1 MKKALSVLLSII
13 FIFSAFAV
21 SGVAEEAPEC
31 EHNFRHVVVP
41 ETCTVN
47 GMEYDLCLKCRKTFN
62 QTIIPKGHKFTHVVE
77 DSTCTA
83 EGAEYDLC
91 SVCNERA
98 NESVIPVKEHSW
110 GEWIL
115 TAEPTAANEGVEER
129 ECAVCHGKDTR
140 AVDRLK
146 TLSDENTGIAIVCGD
161 AFPENVE
168 LSVLPVE
175 NGIFEIQQFKAFSAF
190 DISAFS
196 GGVKVQPSKP
206 ITLMFD
212 ESKFNC
218 GIANLTVY
226 HFPEK
231 GKNET
236 FNVFMKEKPEY
247 RIFEQIIDGKAYF
260 CITVSSLS
268 PFVVVDASGDID
280 NNEKINSNDALMV
293 LRHSAGFEPLTGYSL
308 ERADVTRDGAVDS
321 SDALKILQYKV
332 GLIEDMTA

>member
-31 EHNFRHVVVP
+31 EHNFRHIVVP

-47 GMEYDLCLKCRKTFN
+47 GMEYDLCLECRKTFN

-91 SVCNERA
+91 SACNEKA

-129 ECAVCHGKDTR
+129 KCAVCHSKDTR

-146 TLSDENTGIAIVCGD
+146 TLSDESTGVAVVCGD
-161 AFPENVE
+161 AFPEDVV
-168 LSVLPVE
+168 LSVSPVGMG
-175 NGIFEIQQFKAFSAF
+175 NFDIQQGKVFSSF
-190 DISAFS
+190 EISAFS

-226 HFPEK
+226 HFPEN
-231 GKNET
+231 GTNET
-236 FNVFMKEKPEY
+236 FSALKTNPAY
-247 RIFEQIIDGKAYF
+247 QIFEQIIDGKAYF

-268 PFVVVDASGDID
+268 PFVIADASGDID
-280 NNEKINSNDALMV
+280 DNEKINSNDALMV
-293 LRHSAGFEPLTGYSL
+293 LRHSAELELLTGCSL

-332 GLIEDMTA
+332 GLIEDMAE

>member
-1 MKKALSVLLSII
+1 MKKAISVLLSII
-13 FIFSAFAV
+13 LILSAFAV
-21 SGVAEEAPEC
+21 SGVAEEADEC
-31 EHNFRHVVVP
+31 EHMYWHYVIPASCNAD
-41 ETCTVN
+41 
-47 GMEYDLCLKCRKTFN
+47 GMEYDLCLNCGETAN
-62 QTIIPKGHKFTHVVE
+62 HTVIPKGHKFTHVVE

-129 ECAVCHGKDTR
+129 ECSVCHRKDTR

-146 TLSDENTGIAIVCGD
+146 TLSDEGTGVAVVCGD
-161 AFPENVE
+161 AFPEDVE
-168 LSVLPVE
+168 LSVSPVGMG
-175 NGIFEIQQFKAFSAF
+175 NFDIQQGRVFSSF
-190 DISAFS
+190 EISAFS

-260 CITVSSLS
+260 CITVLSLS
-268 PFVVVDASGDID
+268 PFVIVDASGDID
-280 NNEKINSNDALMV
+280 DNEKINSNDALMV
-293 LRHSAGFEPLTGYSL
+293 LRHSAELEPLTGCSL
-308 ERADVTRDGAVDS
+308 ARADVTRDGAVDS

-332 GLIEDMTA
+332 GLIEDMAA